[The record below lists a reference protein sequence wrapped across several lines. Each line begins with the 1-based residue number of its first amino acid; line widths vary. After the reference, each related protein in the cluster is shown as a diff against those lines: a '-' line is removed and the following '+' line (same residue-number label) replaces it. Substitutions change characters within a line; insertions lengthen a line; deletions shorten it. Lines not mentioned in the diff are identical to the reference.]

1 MYDGDE
7 VQSKHA
13 NNDEDNHDNDGG
25 LSNQQKKI
33 IEQAMHVV
41 FTDELYEAIL
51 QFYSELERH
60 NDSLLA
66 NGG

>member
-13 NNDEDNHDNDGG
+13 INDEGNHDHDGG